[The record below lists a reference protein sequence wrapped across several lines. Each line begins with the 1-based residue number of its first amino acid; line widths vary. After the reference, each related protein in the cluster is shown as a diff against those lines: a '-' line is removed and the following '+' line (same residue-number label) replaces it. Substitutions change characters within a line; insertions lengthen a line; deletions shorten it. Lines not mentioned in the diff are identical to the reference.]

1 MTRHTNDVS
10 RVSSDRAEYLR
21 RVAAVHA
28 AYEAIP
34 AGQPVRLRKRT
45 SNLFRP
51 RAQAPANLDVTP
63 FEGVLNVDIA
73 ARTADVL
80 GMTTYRDL
88 VDATLPYGLM
98 PLVVPQLK
106 TITLGGAVTGMGI
119 ESSSFRVGGP
129 HESVLEMD
137 VLTGA
142 GEVFT
147 ATPTNDYADLF
158 HAFPNSYGSL
168 GYALRL
174 KIELAPVEPYV
185 HLRNLRFDDASTCA
199 AAIATIVDT
208 GEHGGQRVD
217 FVDGVWFGAAESYL
231 VLGTFSR
238 TAPATSDYTGAGIYY
253 RSIQERREDWL
264 TVLDY
269 LWRWDTDWF
278 WCSRAFGAQHPVV
291 RRVWPRRWRRSDVYW
306 KLVALNRRTGFSRW
320 RDRRHGIAGREDIV
334 QDIEVPVDRAAE
346 FLAFL
351 DAETGIEP
359 VWLCPLRQRDPAAR
373 WDLYVLDPDTTYVN
387 IGFWSSVELGAA
399 ESDGVHNRAIEKK
412 AAELSGR
419 KSLYSTAFYSAEEFW
434 QSYGG
439 ASYDKVKATYDPDGR
454 LLSLYD
460 KTVRRR

>member
-1 MTRHTNDVS
+1 MPDHTD
-10 RVSSDRAEYLR
+10 YLR
-21 RVAAVHA
+21 YVADLHA
-28 AYEAIP
+28 GYAAIP
-34 AGQPVRLRKRT
+34 AGLPVRLRKRT
-45 SNLFRP
+45 SNLFRA
-51 RAQAPANLDVTP
+51 RAQAPANLDVTS
-63 FEGVLNVDIA
+63 FAGVVEVDA
-73 ARTADVL
+73 AERTADVL

-88 VDATLPYGLM
+88 VDSTLRHGLM

-119 ESSSFRVGGP
+119 ESSSFRAGGP

-142 GEVFT
+142 GEVVT
-147 ATPTNDYADLF
+147 ATPTNDHADLF

-174 KIELAPVEPYV
+174 KIELALVEPYV
-185 HLRNLRFDDASTCA
+185 HLRNLRFDDAAACA
-199 AAIATIVDT
+199 TAIAAIAET
-208 GEHGGQRVD
+208 GEHEAQHVD
-217 FVDGVWFGAAESYL
+217 FLDGVWFSTGECYL

-238 TAPATSDYTGAGIYY
+238 TAPATSDYTGSRIYY
-253 RSIQERREDWL
+253 RSIQEHREDWL

-278 WCSRAFGAQHPVV
+278 WCSRAFGAQQPIV
-291 RRVWPRRWRRSDVYW
+291 RRLWPRRWRRSDIYW
-306 KLVALNRRTGFSRW
+306 KLIALNRRTGFSRW
-320 RDRRHGIAGREDIV
+320 RDRRRGIAGREEVV

-359 VWLCPLRQRDPAAR
+359 VWLCPLRQRDPTTR
-373 WDLYVLDPDTTYVN
+373 WDLYALDPYTTYVN
-387 IGFWSSVELGAA
+387 IGFWSSVELAA
-399 ESDGVHNRAIEKK
+399 GEADGVHNRAIETKV
-412 AAELSGR
+412 AELNGR
-419 KSLYSTAFYSAEEFW
+419 KSLYSTAFYSPEEFW
-434 QSYGG
+434 HTYGG

>member
-1 MTRHTNDVS
+1 VPDR
-10 RVSSDRAEYLR
+10 SDYLR
-21 RVAAVHA
+21 YVADLHA
-28 AYEAIP
+28 AYAAIP
-34 AGQPVRLRKRT
+34 PGQPVRLRKRT

-51 RAQAPANLDVTP
+51 RAQAPTNLDVTP
-63 FEGVLNVDIA
+63 FAGVLAVDA
-73 ARTADVL
+73 AERTADVL

-88 VDATLPYGLM
+88 VDATLRHGLM

-142 GEVFT
+142 GEVVT
-147 ATPTNDYADLF
+147 ATPTNDHADLF

-185 HLRNLRFDDASTCA
+185 HLRNLRFDDAA
-199 AAIATIVDT
+199 AVATAIAAIVDT
-208 GEHGGQRVD
+208 GGHDGHRVD
-217 FVDGVWFGAAESYL
+217 FLDGVWFSAGECYL

-238 TAPATSDYTGAGIYY
+238 TAPTPSDYTGSRIYY

-291 RRVWPRRWRRSDVYW
+291 RRLWPRRWRRSDVYW

-320 RDRRHGIAGREDIV
+320 RDRRRGIAGREDVV
-334 QDIEVPVDRAAE
+334 QDIEVPVDRTAE

-351 DAETGIEP
+351 DADTGIEP
-359 VWLCPLRQRDPAAR
+359 VWLCPLRQRDPTTR
-373 WDLYVLDPDTTYVN
+373 WDLYALDPDTTYVN
-387 IGFWSSVELGAA
+387 IGFWSTVELSAG
-399 ESDGVHNRAIEKK
+399 ESDGVHNRAIEKRV
-412 AAELSGR
+412 AELNGR
-419 KSLYSTAFYSAEEFW
+419 KSLYSTAFYPPEEFW
-434 QSYGG
+434 QTYGG
-439 ASYDKVKATYDPDGR
+439 AAYDKVKATYDPDGR

>member
-1 MTRHTNDVS
+1 MPDR
-10 RVSSDRAEYLR
+10 SDYLR
-21 RVAAVHA
+21 SVAELHA
-28 AYEAIP
+28 AYAAIP
-34 AGQPVRLRKRT
+34 PGQPVRLRKRT

-63 FEGVLNVDIA
+63 FEGVLEVNRA

-88 VDATLPYGLM
+88 VDATLRHGLM

-137 VLTGA
+137 ILIGA
-142 GEVFT
+142 GEVVT
-147 ATPTNDYADLF
+147 ATASNDYADLF

-168 GYALRL
+168 GYALSL

-185 HLRNLRFDDASTCA
+185 HLRNVRFDDAATCA
-199 AAIATIVDT
+199 AAIAAIVDA
-208 GEHGGQRVD
+208 GEYEGEQVD
-217 FVDGVWFGAAESYL
+217 FLDGVWFSASECYL
-231 VLGTFSR
+231 VVGTFAR
-238 TAPATSDYTGAGIYY
+238 RAPTTSDYTRSGVYY
-253 RSIQERREDWL
+253 RSIRERREDWL
-264 TVLDY
+264 TVHDY

-278 WCSRAFGAQHPVV
+278 WCSRAFGAQQPVV
-291 RRVWPRRWRRSDVYW
+291 RRLWPRRWRRSDVYW
-306 KLVALNRRTGFSRW
+306 KLVALDRRIGFSRW
-320 RDRRHGIAGREDIV
+320 RDRRHGIAGREHVV
-334 QDIEVPVDRAAE
+334 QDIEVPVDRAAD
-346 FLAFL
+346 FLGFL

-387 IGFWSSVELGAA
+387 IGFWSSVELGPGEA
-399 ESDGVHNRAIEKK
+399 DGVHNRAIEAKV
-412 AAELSGR
+412 AELDGR
-419 KSLYSTAFYSAEEFW
+419 KSLYSTSFYSPEEFW
-434 QSYGG
+434 QIYGG
-439 ASYDKVKATYDPDGR
+439 ASYDKVKTTYDPDVR

>member
-1 MTRHTNDVS
+1 VS
-10 RVSSDRAEYLR
+10 QLSSDRAEYLR

-63 FEGVLNVDIA
+63 FEGVLEVDRA

-185 HLRNLRFDDASTCA
+185 HLRNLRFADSSTCA
-199 AAIATIVDT
+199 AAIATIVGT

-278 WCSRAFGAQHPVV
+278 WCSRAFGAQHPVL

-320 RDRRHGIAGREDIV
+320 RDRRHGVAGREDIV

-359 VWLCPLRQRDPAAR
+359 VWLCPLRQRDPTAR

-387 IGFWSSVELGAA
+387 IGFWSSVEIGAA

-412 AAELSGR
+412 VAELNGR
-419 KSLYSTAFYSAEEFW
+419 KSLYSTAFYSPEEFW
-434 QSYGG
+434 QTYGG
-439 ASYDKVKATYDPDGR
+439 ASYDKVKASYDPDGR

>member
-1 MTRHTNDVS
+1 MIRHTNDVS
-10 RVSSDRAEYLR
+10 QVSSDRAEYLR

-63 FEGVLNVDIA
+63 FEGVLEVDRA

-185 HLRNLRFDDASTCA
+185 HLRNLRFADASTCA
-199 AAIATIVDT
+199 AAIATIVGT

-253 RSIQERREDWL
+253 RSIQERRDDWL

-278 WCSRAFGAQHPVV
+278 WCSRAFGAQHPVL

-320 RDRRHGIAGREDIV
+320 RDRRHGVAGREDIV

-359 VWLCPLRQRDPAAR
+359 VWLCPLRQRDPTAR

-387 IGFWSSVELGAA
+387 IGFWSSVEIGAA

-412 AAELSGR
+412 VAELNGR
-419 KSLYSTAFYSAEEFW
+419 KSLYSTAFYSPEEFW
-434 QSYGG
+434 QTYGG
-439 ASYDKVKATYDPDGR
+439 ASYDKVKASYDPDGR

>member
-1 MTRHTNDVS
+1 MP
-10 RVSSDRAEYLR
+10 DRADYLR
-21 RVAAVHA
+21 HVAELHA
-28 AYEAIP
+28 AYAAIP
-34 AGQPVRLRKRT
+34 RDEPVRLRKRT
-45 SNLFRP
+45 SNLFRA
-51 RAQAPANLDVTP
+51 RARASANLDVTP
-63 FEGVLNVDIA
+63 FEGVLDVDPA

-88 VDATLPYGLM
+88 VDATLRHGLM

-137 VLTGA
+137 ILTGA
-142 GEVFT
+142 GDVVT
-147 ATPTNDYADLF
+147 ATPTNEYADLF

-174 KIELAPVEPYV
+174 KIELARVEPYV
-185 HLRNLRFDDASTCA
+185 QLRNLRFGDAETCA
-199 AAIATIVDT
+199 AAIAAVVDA
-208 GEHGGQRVD
+208 GAHDGQRVD
-217 FVDGVWFGAAESYL
+217 FLDGVWFSATECYL

-238 TAPATSDYTGAGIYY
+238 TVPRTSDYTGADIYY
-253 RSIQERREDWL
+253 RSIQERTEDWL
-264 TVLDY
+264 TVDDY

-278 WCSRAFGAQHPVV
+278 WCSRAFGAQRPVV
-291 RRVWPRRWRRSDVYW
+291 RRLWPRRWRRSDVYW

-320 RDRRHGIAGREDIV
+320 RDRRLGIAGREDVV
-334 QDIEVPVDRAAE
+334 QDIEVPVGRMAE

-359 VWLCPLRQRDPAAR
+359 VWLCPLRQRDPSAR

-412 AAELSGR
+412 VAELNGR
-419 KSLYSTAFYSAEEFW
+419 KSLYSTAFYSPEEFW
-434 QSYGG
+434 QTYGG

>member
-63 FEGVLNVDIA
+63 FEGVLNVDMA

-88 VDATLPYGLM
+88 VNATLPYGLM

-137 VLTGA
+137 VLTGG

-168 GYALRL
+168 RMRCASRL
-174 KIELAPVEPYV
+174 NS
-185 HLRNLRFDDASTCA
+185 RRWSRTSTCNLRFDNASTCA

-217 FVDGVWFGAAESYL
+217 FVDGVWLAPRVISGARHLLARRPPRPTTPAPESTTGRSGTSRGL
-231 VLGTFSR
+231 ADRPGLPLALG
-238 TAPATSDYTGAGIYY
+238 
-253 RSIQERREDWL
+253 
-264 TVLDY
+264 
-269 LWRWDTDWF
+269 
-278 WCSRAFGAQHPVV
+278 H
-291 RRVWPRRWRRSDVYW
+291 
-306 KLVALNRRTGFSRW
+306 
-320 RDRRHGIAGREDIV
+320 
-334 QDIEVPVDRAAE
+334 
-346 FLAFL
+346 
-351 DAETGIEP
+351 
-359 VWLCPLRQRDPAAR
+359 
-373 WDLYVLDPDTTYVN
+373 
-387 IGFWSSVELGAA
+387 
-399 ESDGVHNRAIEKK
+399 
-412 AAELSGR
+412 
-419 KSLYSTAFYSAEEFW
+419 
-434 QSYGG
+434 
-439 ASYDKVKATYDPDGR
+439 
-454 LLSLYD
+454 
-460 KTVRRR
+460 